1 MGKKKTNP
9 NRIPTTIAN
18 ARREGIKIG
27 TIQGMAIMLTALLD
41 SGVIEQKDIDPVG
54 EKLEYLLDSI
64 DKGYVNVADLVKTL
78 HTDYEIRFIK

>member
-1 MGKKKTNP
+1 
-9 NRIPTTIAN
+9 
-18 ARREGIKIG
+18 
-27 TIQGMAIMLTALLD
+27 MLTALLD